1 MEVFP
6 LTQKS
11 QGAQQAIFRVAHL
24 SYSICIYSL
33 WLGVSVLALELK
45 DPRLTSVRV
54 MIAGS
59 SYNFRKLFVH
69 TGTHYHIGGREK
81 IRFSMVMVLISVF
94 LVPRMLWKN
103 RKPKVRLGF
112 IVLLPSRGLDQV
124 HLLGQL
130 KN

>member
-1 MEVFP
+1 MAGCECP
-6 LTQKS
+6 GIEIKRS
-11 QGAQQAIFRVAHL
+11 R
-24 SYSICIYSL
+24 
-33 WLGVSVLALELK
+33 LK
-45 DPRLTSVRV
+45 SVRV

-59 SYNFRKLFVH
+59 SYNFRKLFIY

-103 RKPKVRLGF
+103 RKLKVRLGF